1 MKNLINNE
9 TVVNR
14 DNSMSE
20 NWDNSSSVNY
30 DNSRSVNRNNS
41 SSVNRNNSSSVNYD
55 NSSSVSR
62 GNSSSVN
69 RNNSSSVNR
78 NKSSSINYDNS
89 SSENRDD
96 SSSVNRNNS
105 SSDNWSNSSSK
116 NYDNSRSVNRGS
128 SKSVNFDN
136 SSSKNYGNSSSVN
149 RNKSSS
155 KNYDNSRSENRGNSS
170 SVNRDDSISV
180 NRNNSSSVNL
190 DNSISNCYDSSK
202 TKGFMASV
210 VRVYSSLVEVDA
222 YDNCTVYCHVEPKRL
237 TVHGEN
243 VNVIRREEIA
253 TPSFDDWLSRGYVFA
268 DGICLKLVSSKTQGH
283 VTVYECKDFS
293 NKISYVARS
302 GDKFSHGE
310 TIEKSI
316 SDLRYKISSRDTS
329 RFSSWEIDDIKPI
342 EELIEAY
349 RVVTGAC
356 EAGVKMFLENKNLS
370 SDKMSVQEAI
380 ALTENQHGHESFKNF
395 FTGEK

>member
-1 MKNLINNE
+1 MKILRNNE
-9 TVVNR
+9 TT
-14 DNSMSE
+14 E
-20 NWDNSSSVNY
+20 N
-30 DNSRSVNRNNS
+30 
-41 SSVNRNNSSSVNYD
+41 
-55 NSSSVSR
+55 R
-62 GNSSSVN
+62 GNFSSTN
-69 RNNSSSVNR
+69 QN
-78 NKSSSINYDNS
+78 NS
-89 SSENRDD
+89 SSENYD
-96 SSSVNRNNS
+96 SSSSQNWDSSKSVNRNNS
-105 SSDNWSNSSSK
+105 SSDNWSNSSSE
-116 NYDNSRSVNRGS
+116 
-128 SKSVNFDN
+128 NFDN
-136 SSSKNYGNSSSVN
+136 S
-149 RNKSSS
+149 
-155 KNYDNSRSENRGNSS
+155 
-170 SVNRDDSISV
+170 ISY
-180 NRNNSSSVNL
+180 
-190 DNSISNCYDSSK
+190 CYDSSK
-202 TKGFMASV
+202 AKGFMASV

-316 SDLRYKISSRDTS
+316 SDLRYKISSRDAS

-370 SDKMSVQEAI
+370 DDKMSVREAI
-380 ALTENQHGHESFKNF
+380 TLTKNQHGHESFKNF
-395 FTGEK
+395 FTGEKQ

>member
-1 MKNLINNE
+1 MKILRNNE
-9 TVVNR
+9 TAVNR
-14 DNSMSE
+14 DNSRSE
-20 NWDNSSSVNY
+20 NWDGSSSVDYDNSSSVNRGNSSSVNY
-30 DNSRSVNRNNS
+30 DNSRSKNYDNS
-41 SSVNRNNSSSVNYD
+41 SSVNRNNSSSENFYNSSSHNWD
-55 NSSSVSR
+55 NSSSV
-62 GNSSSVN
+62 
-69 RNNSSSVNR
+69 
-78 NKSSSINYDNS
+78 
-89 SSENRDD
+89 
-96 SSSVNRNNS
+96 
-105 SSDNWSNSSSK
+105 
-116 NYDNSRSVNRGS
+116 
-128 SKSVNFDN
+128 
-136 SSSKNYGNSSSVN
+136 
-149 RNKSSS
+149 
-155 KNYDNSRSENRGNSS
+155 NRGNSS

-180 NRNNSSSVNL
+180 NRGNSSSVNL
-190 DNSISNCYDSSK
+190 DSSISYCYDASK
-202 TKGFMASV
+202 TIGFMTSV

-356 EAGVKMFLENKNLS
+356 EAGVKMFLENKKLS

>member
-1 MKNLINNE
+1 MRILRNNE
-9 TVVNR
+9 TAVNR
-14 DNSMSE
+14 DNSRSVNWDDSSSINFDNSRSE
-20 NWDNSSSVNY
+20 NWDNSRSVNWDNSRSVNWDNSRSENWDGSSSVNFDNSRSENF
-30 DNSRSVNRNNS
+30 DNSRSVNRDNS
-41 SSVNRNNSSSVNYD
+41 SSKNYD

-62 GNSSSVN
+62 SN
-69 RNNSSSVNR
+69 
-78 NKSSSINYDNS
+78 SSSINYDNS
-89 SSENRDD
+89 SSI
-96 SSSVNRNNS
+96 
-105 SSDNWSNSSSK
+105 
-116 NYDNSRSVNRGS
+116 
-128 SKSVNFDN
+128 NFDN
-136 SSSKNYGNSSSVN
+136 SSS
-149 RNKSSS
+149 
-155 KNYDNSRSENRGNSS
+155 ENF
-170 SVNRDDSISV
+170 
-180 NRNNSSSVNL
+180 
-190 DNSISNCYDSSK
+190 DNSISSCYDSSK

-253 TPSFDDWLSRGYVFA
+253 TPIFDDWLSRGYVFA

-316 SDLRYKISSRDTS
+316 SDLRYKISSRDAS

-380 ALTENQHGHESFKNF
+380 ALTENQYGHECFKNF

>member
-1 MKNLINNE
+1 MKILRNNE
-9 TVVNR
+9 TAVNR
-14 DNSMSE
+14 DNSRSE
-20 NWDNSSSVNY
+20 NWDGSSSVDYDNSSSVNRGNSSSVNY
-30 DNSRSVNRNNS
+30 DNSRSKNYDNS
-41 SSVNRNNSSSVNYD
+41 SSVNRNNSSSENFYNSSSHNWD
-55 NSSSVSR
+55 NSSSV
-62 GNSSSVN
+62 
-69 RNNSSSVNR
+69 
-78 NKSSSINYDNS
+78 
-89 SSENRDD
+89 
-96 SSSVNRNNS
+96 
-105 SSDNWSNSSSK
+105 
-116 NYDNSRSVNRGS
+116 
-128 SKSVNFDN
+128 
-136 SSSKNYGNSSSVN
+136 
-149 RNKSSS
+149 
-155 KNYDNSRSENRGNSS
+155 NRGNSS

-180 NRNNSSSVNL
+180 NRGNSSSVNL
-190 DNSISNCYDSSK
+190 DSSISYCYDASK
-202 TKGFMASV
+202 TIGFMTSV

-316 SDLRYKISSRDTS
+316 SDLRYKISSRDAS
-329 RFSSWEIDDIKPI
+329 RFSSWEIDDIKSI

-349 RVVTGAC
+349 RVITGAC

>member
-1 MKNLINNE
+1 MKILRNNE
-9 TVVNR
+9 TAVNR
-14 DNSMSE
+14 DNSRSE
-20 NWDNSSSVNY
+20 NWDGSSSVDYDNSSSVNRGNSSSVNY
-30 DNSRSVNRNNS
+30 DNSRSKNYDNS
-41 SSVNRNNSSSVNYD
+41 SSVNRNNSSSENFYNSSSHNWD
-55 NSSSVSR
+55 NSSSV
-62 GNSSSVN
+62 
-69 RNNSSSVNR
+69 
-78 NKSSSINYDNS
+78 
-89 SSENRDD
+89 
-96 SSSVNRNNS
+96 
-105 SSDNWSNSSSK
+105 
-116 NYDNSRSVNRGS
+116 
-128 SKSVNFDN
+128 
-136 SSSKNYGNSSSVN
+136 
-149 RNKSSS
+149 
-155 KNYDNSRSENRGNSS
+155 NRGNSS

-190 DNSISNCYDSSK
+190 DSSISYCYDASK
-202 TKGFMASV
+202 TIGFMTSV

-243 VNVIRREEIA
+243 VNVIRREEIV

-268 DGICLKLVSSKTQGH
+268 DGICLKLVSSKTQGN
-283 VTVYECKDFS
+283 VDVYKCEDF
-293 NKISYVARS
+293 NNEISYVARS

-380 ALTENQHGHESFKNF
+380 ALTENQYGHECFKNF

>member
-1 MKNLINNE
+1 MKILRNNE
-9 TVVNR
+9 TAVNR
-14 DNSMSE
+14 DNSRSE
-20 NWDNSSSVNY
+20 NWDGSSSVDYDNSSSVNRGNSSSVNY
-30 DNSRSVNRNNS
+30 DNSRSKNYDNS
-41 SSVNRNNSSSVNYD
+41 SSVNRNNSSSENFYNSSSHNWD
-55 NSSSVSR
+55 NSSSV
-62 GNSSSVN
+62 
-69 RNNSSSVNR
+69 
-78 NKSSSINYDNS
+78 
-89 SSENRDD
+89 
-96 SSSVNRNNS
+96 
-105 SSDNWSNSSSK
+105 
-116 NYDNSRSVNRGS
+116 
-128 SKSVNFDN
+128 
-136 SSSKNYGNSSSVN
+136 
-149 RNKSSS
+149 
-155 KNYDNSRSENRGNSS
+155 NRGNSS

-180 NRNNSSSVNL
+180 NRGNSSSVNL
-190 DNSISNCYDSSK
+190 DSSISYCYDASK
-202 TKGFMASV
+202 TIGFMTSV

-253 TPSFDDWLSRGYVFA
+253 TPSFDDWLSRGYVLA

-356 EAGVKMFLENKNLS
+356 EAGVKMFLENKKLS

-380 ALTENQHGHESFKNF
+380 ALTENQYGHECFKNF
-395 FTGEK
+395 FTGGK

>member
-1 MKNLINNE
+1 MKILRNNE
-9 TVVNR
+9 TAVNR
-14 DNSMSE
+14 DNSRSE
-20 NWDNSSSVNY
+20 NWDGSSSVNY
-30 DNSRSVNRNNS
+30 DNSRSVNRGNSSSVNYDNSRSKNYDNS
-41 SSVNRNNSSSVNYD
+41 SSVNRNNSSSENFYNSSSHNWD
-55 NSSSVSR
+55 NSSSV
-62 GNSSSVN
+62 
-69 RNNSSSVNR
+69 
-78 NKSSSINYDNS
+78 
-89 SSENRDD
+89 
-96 SSSVNRNNS
+96 
-105 SSDNWSNSSSK
+105 
-116 NYDNSRSVNRGS
+116 
-128 SKSVNFDN
+128 
-136 SSSKNYGNSSSVN
+136 
-149 RNKSSS
+149 
-155 KNYDNSRSENRGNSS
+155 NRGNSS

-180 NRNNSSSVNL
+180 NRGNSSSVNL
-190 DNSISNCYDSSK
+190 DSSISYCYDASK
-202 TKGFMASV
+202 TIGFMTSV

>member
-1 MKNLINNE
+1 MKILRNNE
-9 TVVNR
+9 TAVNR
-14 DNSMSE
+14 DNSRSE
-20 NWDNSSSVNY
+20 NWDGSSSVNY
-30 DNSRSVNRNNS
+30 DNSRSVNRGNSSSVNYDNSRSKNYDNS
-41 SSVNRNNSSSVNYD
+41 SSVNRNNSSSENFYNSSSHNWD
-55 NSSSVSR
+55 NSSSV
-62 GNSSSVN
+62 
-69 RNNSSSVNR
+69 
-78 NKSSSINYDNS
+78 
-89 SSENRDD
+89 
-96 SSSVNRNNS
+96 
-105 SSDNWSNSSSK
+105 
-116 NYDNSRSVNRGS
+116 
-128 SKSVNFDN
+128 
-136 SSSKNYGNSSSVN
+136 
-149 RNKSSS
+149 
-155 KNYDNSRSENRGNSS
+155 NRGNSS

-180 NRNNSSSVNL
+180 NRDNSSSVNL
-190 DNSISNCYDSSK
+190 DSSISYCYDASK
-202 TKGFMASV
+202 TIGFMTSV

-253 TPSFDDWLSRGYVFA
+253 TPIFDDWLSRGYVFA

-283 VTVYECKDFS
+283 VDVYKCEDF
-293 NKISYVARS
+293 NNEISYVARS

-380 ALTENQHGHESFKNF
+380 ALTENQYGHECFKNF

>member
-1 MKNLINNE
+1 MKILRNNE
-9 TVVNR
+9 TAVNR
-14 DNSMSE
+14 DKSRSE
-20 NWDNSSSVNY
+20 NWDGSSSVNY
-30 DNSRSVNRNNS
+30 DNSRSVNRGNSSSVNYDNSRSKNYDNS
-41 SSVNRNNSSSVNYD
+41 SSVNRNNSSSENFY
-55 NSSSVSR
+55 NSSSH
-62 GNSSSVN
+62 
-69 RNNSSSVNR
+69 
-78 NKSSSINYDNS
+78 
-89 SSENRDD
+89 
-96 SSSVNRNNS
+96 
-105 SSDNWSNSSSK
+105 NW
-116 NYDNSRSVNRGS
+116 D
-128 SKSVNFDN
+128 
-136 SSSKNYGNSSSVN
+136 
-149 RNKSSS
+149 
-155 KNYDNSRSENRGNSS
+155 
-170 SVNRDDSISV
+170 
-180 NRNNSSSVNL
+180 NSSSVNL
-190 DNSISNCYDSSK
+190 DSSISYCYDASK
-202 TKGFMASV
+202 TIGFMTSV

-237 TVHGEN
+237 TIHGEN

-380 ALTENQHGHESFKNF
+380 ALTENQYGHECFKNF
-395 FTGEK
+395 FTGGK

>member
-1 MKNLINNE
+1 MKILINNE
-9 TVVNR
+9 TTVNR
-14 DNSMSE
+14 GNF
-20 NWDNSSSVNY
+20 SST
-30 DNSRSVNRNNS
+30 NRNNS
-41 SSVNRNNSSSVNYD
+41 SSENY
-55 NSSSVSR
+55 
-62 GNSSSVN
+62 
-69 RNNSSSVNR
+69 
-78 NKSSSINYDNS
+78 
-89 SSENRDD
+89 D
-96 SSSVNRNNS
+96 SSSSQNWDSSKSENWDNS

-128 SKSVNFDN
+128 S
-136 SSSKNYGNSSSVN
+136 
-149 RNKSSS
+149 SS
-155 KNYDNSRSENRGNSS
+155 KNYDNSRSVNRDNSR
-170 SVNRDDSISV
+170 SVNRDNSISKNFDNSRSV
-180 NRNNSSSVNL
+180 NRNNSRSVNRNNSISVNRDNSRSVNRDNSSSENF
-190 DNSISNCYDSSK
+190 DNSISYCYDSSK
-202 TKGFMASV
+202 TIGFMTSV

-222 YDNCTVYCHVEPKRL
+222 YDNCTVHCHVEPRRL

-253 TPSFDDWLSRGYVFA
+253 TPSFDDWLSRGYVIA
-268 DGICLKLVSSKTQGH
+268 DDICLKLVSSKTQGH
-283 VTVYECKDFS
+283 VTVYECKDF
-293 NKISYVARS
+293 NNEISYVARS

-349 RVVTGAC
+349 RVITGPC

-380 ALTENQHGHESFKNF
+380 TLTENQHGHEIFENF
-395 FTGEK
+395 FTGEKK

>member
-14 DNSMSE
+14 DNSSSK
-20 NWDNSSSVNY
+20 NLDNSSSVNRDGSSSVNYDNSSSKNY

-41 SSVNRNNSSSVNYD
+41 SSENFYNSSSH
-55 NSSSVSR
+55 
-62 GNSSSVN
+62 
-69 RNNSSSVNR
+69 
-78 NKSSSINYDNS
+78 
-89 SSENRDD
+89 
-96 SSSVNRNNS
+96 
-105 SSDNWSNSSSK
+105 NWDNSSSK
-116 NYDNSRSVNRGS
+116 NYDNSS
-128 SKSVNFDN
+128 SENFDNSYSKNREN
-136 SSSKNYGNSSSVN
+136 SSSKNW
-149 RNKSSS
+149 
-155 KNYDNSRSENRGNSS
+155 D
-170 SVNRDDSISV
+170 
-180 NRNNSSSVNL
+180 NSSSVNL
-190 DNSISNCYDSSK
+190 DSSISYCYDASK
-202 TKGFMASV
+202 TIGFMTSV

-237 TVHGEN
+237 TIHGEN

-253 TPSFDDWLSRGYVFA
+253 TPIFDDWLSRGYVFA

-395 FTGEK
+395 FTEKNNEGI